1 MLNEKVFVVGH
12 DWGATAGWYLSLFRP
27 DRVKALV
34 NLSAPYFQ
42 RSQTSGVVDYFRELF
57 GDGCYVYQF
66 QVYAY
71 ICICMWNTNHLSN
84 SNISLY
90 ASLTRVCHLSL
101 YICIHFKLWL
111 IYNMKKK
118 KCMRGYDWWS
128 IKCNI

>member
-1 MLNEKVFVVGH
+1 MVGH

-66 QVYAY
+66 QVYMPIFVY
-71 ICICMWNTNHLSN
+71 
-84 SNISLY
+84 
-90 ASLTRVCHLSL
+90 VCEIQIVYPTL
-101 YICIHFKLWL
+101 IFHFMLH
-111 IYNMKKK
+111 
-118 KCMRGYDWWS
+118 
-128 IKCNI
+128 